1 MAKAVTID
9 FNANIARF
17 TSAVDK
23 ATNDLNRFQA
33 NTSRIAGNLKGIL
46 GGLGVGLAAGAFVN
60 FIKGSIDAA
69 DKINDLSKSTGIA
82 VGQLAGL
89 SLLADSTGSNLE
101 DLATAINKMS
111 VNVGRNEEKY
121 RKLGITS
128 KDNLGIFKELSD
140 IYVALDDPQTRATF
154 GAENFGKAWQGVAP
168 ALAEGS
174 KGIQDLVDKGEK
186 LSGINER
193 NAKKADEFN
202 DRLAVLSAQTK
213 GYGVA
218 VAEKVI
224 PVLERLIGIFDAGI
238 SKSATFVDKL
248 KLIAAF
254 GPTGALI
261 ANAFKSDDT
270 GKQEQSGKIKKAPAV
285 EAAANNDLNKRV
297 CEFNG
302 GVWDGTKCVEKKP
315 KVGAGPKD
323 DPTKRLLE
331 NQLNA
336 LENLVERENS
346 LLASRNQILELFNSQ
361 GKVGISAYYQ
371 AKIDIQN
378 EALTKTLAN
387 YDAEIKAL
395 EAFQRKA
402 NKTGKAEAQGKID
415 EINAK
420 KDRAIQEANENQIE
434 LDIKQK
440 ADMEAYKESV
450 QDVNIQILELTGNL
464 KAAAE
469 LRFDQQNKKL
479 SDSFTANNDEESKAA
494 LEKLRKLSIAQA
506 QANSFEEEASR
517 IQNELANSE
526 ERIALSR
533 KLGAITELDAIGQV
547 DAARQASAQ
556 SLRELVLHYQEVAI
570 ASGNPAMIQN
580 ADNLK
585 LKLEELEASA
595 NLLAETFNKIF
606 KDAGA
611 DAFEGFI
618 SGSKSAKEAF
628 LDFADSVVAQINRI
642 AAQQLAESVFGS
654 VSSGGGL
661 GGIFGSLFGGG
672 GNGFDSG
679 GQPIPNLDGS
689 PAGGFGNFFDKLVG
703 FLPSF
708 DVGTDFV
715 PKDMVA
721 KIHKGERITPA
732 KFNNSSMGGI
742 MQTNHFHIT
751 GPVDQRSQTQIANAV
766 YHSTLRSVRSIS

>member
-1 MAKAVTID
+1 MAKTVTID
-9 FNANIARF
+9 FNANITRF
-17 TSAVDK
+17 TNAVDK
-23 ATNDLNRFQA
+23 ATNDLSRFQA

-46 GGLGVGLAAGAFVN
+46 GGFGVGVAANVFVN

-82 VGQLAGL
+82 VGKLAGL
-89 SLLADSTGSNLE
+89 SLLADSSGSNLE

-121 RKLGITS
+121 RKLGITA
-128 KDNLGIFKELSD
+128 KDNLGIFKQLSD
-140 IYVALDDPQTRATF
+140 IYVAIDDPQDRATF

-174 KGIQDLVDKGEK
+174 KSIQDLVDKGEK

-213 GYGVA
+213 GYGISI
-218 VAEKVI
+218 AEKLI
-224 PVLERLIGIFDAGI
+224 PIMERLVGVFDNGI

-248 KLIAAF
+248 KLIAAY
-254 GPTGALI
+254 GPVAAL
-261 ANAFKSDDT
+261 AMNAFKSEDT
-270 GKQEQSGKIKKAPAV
+270 GKQEQSGKIKKAPGV
-285 EAAANNDLNKRV
+285 EPTSNNDLKKRV

-315 KVGAGPKD
+315 KTGTGPKD

-331 NQLNA
+331 NQLSS
-336 LENLVERENS
+336 LDRVIDREGE
-346 LLASRNQILELFNSQ
+346 LLSRRNQMLELFNSQ
-361 GKVGISAYYQ
+361 GQLSIADYYQ
-371 AKIDIQN
+371 AKTAIQD
-378 EALTKTLAN
+378 EALAKSIAS
-387 YDAEIKAL
+387 YDAEIAAL

-420 KDRAIQEANENQIE
+420 KDRATQEAIENQITLNVE
-434 LDIKQK
+434 EK
-440 ADMEAYKESV
+440 AAMDAYKDSV
-450 QDVNIQILELTGNL
+450 EDVNIQILELTGNL

-479 SDSFTANNDEESKAA
+479 EKSFTANNDEQGKAA
-494 LEKLRKLSIAQA
+494 LERLRQLTVAQA
-506 QANSFEEEASR
+506 EVSSFDEEAAR
-517 IQNELANSE
+517 IQNDLANTE
-526 ERIALSR
+526 DRIALSR

-547 DAARQASAQ
+547 DAARKASAE
-556 SLRELVLHYQEVAI
+556 SLRELVRRYQEVAI

-595 NLLAETFNKIF
+595 NVLADTFNKIF

-661 GGIFGSLFGGG
+661 GGIFGSIFGG
-672 GNGFDSG
+672 GNGVDSG

-689 PAGGFGNFFDKLVG
+689 YGGGLGDFFSKLTG

-708 DVGTDFV
+708 AVGTDFV
-715 PKDMVA
+715 PHDMIA

-732 KFNNSSMGGI
+732 KYNNSSMGGVV
-742 MQTNHFHIT
+742 QNNHFHIT